1 MWCNI
6 ISKIKMRGEG
16 LHMAKFELSLA
27 KDYVPSWNYLDG
39 VRELFQN
46 ALDQQVEVEDNDMFY
61 EYDEKEEVLRI
72 GNKKS
77 VLERSTLL
85 LGATSKKDNEEAI
98 GQFGEG
104 YKVATLVLTREG
116 HDVVFYNYGRKE
128 VWRPRFVKSTRYGA
142 DVLTFFV
149 DKKKVW
155 NKVPNNDL
163 TIEISNITK
172 EQYEEIVKSNL
183 HLQDEGEKVKTVR
196 GDILLD
202 KEQEGKVY
210 VNGLYVRDFEE
221 YQKGYDFKPEYL
233 ELDRDRKLV
242 SDFDLKWL
250 ASSMWNEVEDD
261 SLDDEIVEMIEN
273 NASDVQFYHSTV
285 AYRDEGKHKDR
296 ANKAYDKFIKEY
308 GEKAVPVSIGDDLGS
323 IHEEYEP
330 IMVEESYKS
339 MIKESDYYVEI
350 PVEKVK
356 SVKERLEEWMGSV
369 IHKLEREEVEE
380 FYTIL
385 SRDE

>member
-1 MWCNI
+1 
-6 ISKIKMRGEG
+6 
-16 LHMAKFELSLA
+16 MAKFELSLA

-46 ALDQQVEVEDNDMFY
+46 ALDQQVEVDDNDMFY
-61 EYDEKEEVLRI
+61 EYDEENEVLRI

-77 VLERSTLL
+77 VLERETLL
-85 LGATSKKDNEEAI
+85 LGSTSKKDNEEAI

-128 VWRPRFVKSTRYGA
+128 VWKPRFVNSRRYGA
-142 DVLTFFV
+142 EILTFFIE
-149 DKKKVW
+149 KKNVW

-172 EQYEEIVKSNL
+172 EQYEEIVENNL
-183 HLQDEGEKVKTVR
+183 HLQEEGEIVTSSQGR
-196 GDILLD
+196 ILLD
-202 KEQEGKVY
+202 EKHKGKVF
-210 VNGLYVRDFEE
+210 VNGLFVRNYDE
-221 YQKGYDFKPEYL
+221 YHKGYDFKPEFL

-250 ASSMWNEVEDD
+250 ASSMWSEVEEDD
-261 SLDDEIVEMIEN
+261 LDDEVVDMIKE
-273 NASDVQFYHSTV
+273 NASDVRFYNSTV
-285 AYRDEGKHKDR
+285 VGSGDRQYDR
-296 ANKAYDKFIKEY
+296 ANKAYEQFKRENGKNAI
-308 GEKAVPVSIGDDLGS
+308 PVALGDDLGK

-330 IMVEESYKS
+330 IMVEEIYRDLIKKSVHYKEVQVS
-339 MIKESDYYVEI
+339 A
-350 PVEKVK
+350 EKN
-356 SVKERLEEWMGSV
+356 VKERFEDWMNGCR
-369 IHKLEREEVEE
+369 HKLTSEEVSE

-385 SRDE
+385 YGYLE